1 LVGSKTT
8 QITVKKIKDEIK
20 KNIKK
25 TELLFVLEI
34 EKQVCDTPKY
44 FSM

>member
-25 TELLFVLEI
+25 NKIIICIGNRKTGA
-34 EKQVCDTPKY
+34 
-44 FSM
+44 